1 MNRKPILPVI
11 ALVLVAIMALS
22 SCSLLHTKTAG
33 APEQPAQALRTIT
46 VPGTGKVTL
55 VPDIAY
61 INIGVRNEA
70 AEVSSALSANNA
82 QATAI
87 ADAIKAQGVK
97 QEDIQTANFNVYS
110 MQQYDYEGQ
119 PSYFTYSVENT
130 LYVTVRDLT
139 KLSKILDATLAAGAN
154 NIYGINFDI
163 ADRQA
168 ALDQAR
174 DLAIEDAKAKASAT
188 AAAAGVTLGEIQ
200 TINIS
205 TSSYV
210 QPYAPYG
217 MGGGMPMDAESSV
230 PVSAGQIIVT
240 YEVYLT
246 YIIE

>member
-1 MNRKPILPVI
+1 
-11 ALVLVAIMALS
+11 MARP
-22 SCSLLHTKTAG
+22 TA
-33 APEQPAQALRTIT
+33 AQALRTIT
-46 VPGTGKVTL
+46 CRNRQSHL

-70 AEVSSALSANNA
+70 AAVSYALSATNA
-82 QATAI
+82 KATAI

-119 PSYFTYSVENT
+119 PSYVTYSVENT

-139 KLSKILDATLAAGAN
+139 KLSYPDATLAAGAN

-188 AAAAGVTLGEIQ
+188 AAAAGVTLGQIQ
-200 TINIS
+200 TINVS